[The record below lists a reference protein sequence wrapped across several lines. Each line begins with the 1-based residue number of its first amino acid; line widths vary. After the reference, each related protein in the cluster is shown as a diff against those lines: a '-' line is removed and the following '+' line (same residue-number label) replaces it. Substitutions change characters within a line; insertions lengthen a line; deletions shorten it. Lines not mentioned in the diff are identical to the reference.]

1 MNFMAFKTKHLTL
14 EKRSTLLNKAQ
25 SLNLILLLIL
35 YSLRN
40 NIFLWQS
47 FSLLTEMI
55 ELARLEHSTQF
66 LEEHSN
72 KIKIDK
78 YNNKGKQ

>member
-1 MNFMAFKTKHLTL
+1 MAFKTKHLTL
-14 EKRSTLLNKAQ
+14 DKRGTLLNKAQ
-25 SLNLILLLIL
+25 SLNIALDPFI
-35 YSLRN
+35 SLRK

-72 KIKIDK
+72 KIK
-78 YNNKGKQ
+78 N

>member
-14 EKRSTLLNKAQ
+14 DKRSTLLNKAQ
-25 SLNLILLLIL
+25 SLNIALDPFI
-35 YSLRN
+35 SLRK

-55 ELARLEHSTQF
+55 ELARMEHSTQF

-78 YNNKGKQ
+78 

>member
-14 EKRSTLLNKAQ
+14 EKRSTPLNKEQ
-25 SLNLILLLIL
+25 SLNMALDPFIF
-35 YSLRN
+35 LRN

-78 YNNKGKQ
+78 